1 MRRFRFTIASL
12 LVVVLVLGVGIAAL
26 REASDF
32 WNSGVFTVAL
42 GVMVV
47 SVFLAIHRSDS
58 RRAFWLGF
66 ALFGGGYLALSL
78 VPSIES
84 RLMTTK
90 ALAYLDSKVPGRT
103 QTFFT
108 VRLAGAGPGTPGNQL
123 QAVAFSPQGNQVAT
137 SSVGT
142 VRLWDVATGRL
153 VSGWGGTSENFVRIG
168 HSLLALLAGWIGGLL
183 SRRLWRA
190 SRPPEPETAGLP

>member
-1 MRRFRFTIASL
+1 MRRFRFTTASL

-32 WNSGVFTVAL
+32 WDSGVFTVAL

-58 RRAFWLGF
+58 RRALWLGF

-90 ALAYLDSKVPGRT
+90 ALA
-103 QTFFT
+103 
-108 VRLAGAGPGTPGNQL
+108 
-123 QAVAFSPQGNQVAT
+123 
-137 SSVGT
+137 
-142 VRLWDVATGRL
+142 
-153 VSGWGGTSENFVRIG
+153 
-168 HSLLALLAGWIGGLL
+168 
-183 SRRLWRA
+183 
-190 SRPPEPETAGLP
+190 